1 LLLGLVAA
9 AAATV
14 HPNAQSPRVGDS
26 ADAASQTTSQTTFK
40 SDTDLVVLHV
50 NVFDERSDAVPN
62 LPESAFRVYEEDEPQ
77 EITFFS
83 SADVPV
89 AVGLVLDGS
98 SSMITRRSMVVT
110 GADAFIRASHPE
122 DELFAIF
129 FNERVM
135 FGLPGTV
142 PFTSQPQLL
151 RAAMGRYQAGG
162 MTALH
167 DAVIAGLDHLERA
180 THQKRVLV
188 VLSDGKDNASR
199 HRRDE
204 MLDRVRQSNAIVY
217 TVSNASR
224 RTGGDADPRLL
235 RRLADSGGGV
245 AYFPD
250 SDDEVVE
257 SLDEIA
263 GNVRRG
269 YLIGYVP
276 RNATHDG
283 GFRRVKVTV
292 SAPSRGRLNAR
303 SREGYEAHAH

>member
-1 LLLGLVAA
+1 MWCPGRVLLGIIAA
-9 AAATV
+9 AAAI
-14 HPNAQSPRVGDS
+14 G
-26 ADAASQTTSQTTFK
+26 AAPQTTFK

-50 NVFDERSDAVPN
+50 NVFDQRSDAVPG
-62 LPESAFRVYEEDEPQ
+62 LPESAFRVFEDDEPQ
-77 EITFFS
+77 EISFFS

-98 SSMITRRSMVVT
+98 ASMITRRSMVLA
-110 GADAFIRASHPE
+110 GADAFIRTSHPE
-122 DELFAIF
+122 DELFTIYF
-129 FNERVM
+129 SEHVT
-135 FGLPGTV
+135 FGLPRTV
-142 PFTSQPQLL
+142 PFTSHQHLL
-151 RAAMGRYQAGG
+151 RAAMASYRAGG

-199 HRRDE
+199 HSRDE
-204 MLDRVRQSNAIVY
+204 MLDRVRRSNAIVY
-217 TVSNASR
+217 TVSNATR
-224 RTGGDADPRLL
+224 RIGADADPRVL
-235 RRLADSGGGV
+235 RRLAEAAGGV

-250 SDDEVVE
+250 SDHEVVE

-269 YLIGYVP
+269 YLIGYAP
-276 RNATHDG
+276 RNVAHNG
-283 GFRRVKVTV
+283 EFRRVKVTV
-292 SAPSRGRLNAR
+292 HAGRARLTAR